1 MRVVLGLTLAS
12 AALTAVDF
20 VMLHTFDGT
29 GLIIFCVHVYAL
41 RFVNVLYV

>member
-29 GLIIFCVHVYAL
+29 GLIILCSCL
-41 RFVNVLYV
+41 RVKVCECFICM